1 MALAKNIRPYNFA
14 DLFYKPAGYLLLCL
28 IALVVSAAV
37 IFGGVSA
44 AIAILALIIGLPL
57 VIGIVAYPKFGIM
70 VLLISAYLIMW
81 INRMVLSYPM
91 GTLMDGLLIL
101 LALGFFIKH
110 KYDKGWQLFDNA
122 ISVMLFIWIG
132 YNVLELA
139 NPYAESRMAW
149 VFTIRTIGIV
159 ALTYYLFTYHITT
172 VGFIRLILKTWIGLS
187 AIAAVYAI
195 FQEYHGF
202 LPFEEKWLASDP
214 STSNLYFI
222 AGRWRR
228 FGIFS
233 DPVAAAYN
241 MAISSLLC
249 FVMLFVV
256 KSVFKKVVLVLLIV
270 LFAAATLYAGIRG
283 AFILLPAGLFLFFVL
298 KLNMKTFI
306 LGVAVAMFFAVLI
319 KVPTTNTALYRFQ
332 TAFQPSNDASFNV
345 RKTNQKRIQPY
356 IQMHPIGGGLG
367 ATGTWGQRFSPHSYL
382 ASFPPDSGFVRVAV
396 ETGWVGLIL
405 LCALFFVV
413 LKKGITNY
421 FIIKNNELKHYCL
434 AMVLIVFALSIGNY
448 PQEALV
454 QFPVNIYFYLAIALI
469 NITLKLDKELEKQ
482 PLHTSTPIIKNTTL

>member
-1 MALAKNIRPYNFA
+1 MALTKNVRQYNFA

-28 IALVVSAAV
+28 IALVISAAV
-37 IFGGVSA
+37 IFGGVNA
-44 AIAILALIIGLPL
+44 AMAIIIILVGVPLA
-57 VIGIVAYPKFGIM
+57 IGIVAYPQFGIM
-70 VLLISAYLIMW
+70 VLLVSSYLIMW
-81 INRMVLSYPM
+81 INRMIMSYPM
-91 GTLMDGLLIL
+91 GTLMDGLLVL
-101 LALGFFIKH
+101 LLLGFFIKH
-110 KYDKGWQLFDNA
+110 KYEKGWQLFDNA

-132 YNVLELA
+132 YNVLQLF
-139 NPYAESRMAW
+139 NPYALSRMAW
-149 VFTIRTIGIV
+149 VFTIRTIGVV
-159 ALTYYLFTYHITT
+159 ALTYYLFIYHIKT
-172 VGFIRLILKTWIGLS
+172 VAFIRLILKTWIGLS

-214 STSNLYFI
+214 TASSLYFI

-256 KSVFKKVVLVLLIV
+256 KTVFKKVVLAFLLM
-270 LFAAATLYAGIRG
+270 LFAMATLYAGIRG
-283 AFILLPAGLFLFFVL
+283 AFILLPAGLLLFFIL
-298 KLNMKTFI
+298 KLNTKTFI
-306 LGVAVAMFFAVLI
+306 LGVIFALFFAFLI
-319 KVPTTNTALYRFQ
+319 KVPTSNTALYRFQ
-332 TAFQPSNDASFNV
+332 TAFRPSNDASFNV

-356 IQMHPIGGGLG
+356 IQTHPIGGGLG
-367 ATGTWGQRFSPHSYL
+367 ATGTWGNRFSPGSYL

-405 LCALFFVV
+405 LCALFFVI

-421 FIIKNNELKHYCL
+421 FLIQNNELKHYCL
-434 AMVLIVFALSIGNY
+434 AMVLVIFALSIGNY

-454 QFPVNIYFYLAIALI
+454 QFPINIYFYLAIALI
-469 NITLKLDKELEKQ
+469 NITLKLDSELNKQ
-482 PLHTSTPIIKNTTL
+482 QVNHTSSPIKNITL